1 MPNEAPETM
10 VIPPETVNR
19 IAGEG
24 SFTSA
29 MVDTR
34 TGLVL
39 GAEPGSDSA
48 TLAEFAGALP
58 ELFRATDVSEH
69 LHTARLDAA
78 APAKI
83 RDLVLV
89 SPGRVHVAQRLPRD
103 PGLAV
108 AVVASRSGSLGWIV
122 AEARARLTRA

>member
-10 VIPPETVNR
+10 LLPTEAASR
-19 IAGEG
+19 IVVDG

-34 TGLVL
+34 NGLVL

-48 TLAEFAGALP
+48 TLADFAAALP

-69 LHTARLDAA
+69 LHSTRLDAA
-78 APAKI
+78 APAQI

-89 SPGRVHVAQRLPRD
+89 SPGRVHVAQRLPRE
-103 PGLAV
+103 PALAV
-108 AVVASRSGSLGWIV
+108 AVVASRTASLGWIV